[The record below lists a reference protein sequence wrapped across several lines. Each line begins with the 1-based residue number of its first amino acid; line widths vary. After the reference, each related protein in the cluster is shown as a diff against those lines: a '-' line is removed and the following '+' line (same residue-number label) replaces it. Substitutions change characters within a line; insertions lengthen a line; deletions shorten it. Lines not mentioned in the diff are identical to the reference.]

1 MTDKKIKELS
11 LVPAN
16 DSRVLS
22 AIAPF
27 TDDMLKDSSVGFKT
41 RADVSKSMFMCMKKY
56 GGIGLTCNQ
65 AGLPFR
71 MFVMGNHLSLENG
84 QKFSCWNPKIKSTSK
99 EEILMS
105 EGCLTFPYL
114 FLNISRPRKVEVEFE
129 DDDGKK
135 IEREFDGMFSRIFQ
149 HEFDHT
155 LGLTFVEKV
164 SKLKFDMAKKKAEK
178 MYKRDLQ
185 RAKLQEA
192 RQLSQT

>member
-1 MTDKKIKELS
+1 MKELKLIPS
-11 LVPAN
+11 N
-16 DSRVLS
+16 DPRVLS

-27 TDDMLKDSSVGFKT
+27 NDDMLKEHDFKD
-41 RADVSKSMFMCMKKY
+41 RKEVSKAMFMAMKKY

-65 AGLPFR
+65 VGLPFR
-71 MFVMGNHLSLENG
+71 MFVMGNHLQLNNG
-84 QKFSCWNPKIKSTSK
+84 EKYSCWNPIIKTHSK
-99 EEILMS
+99 EDILMS

-114 FLNISRPRKVEVEFE
+114 FLSINRPRTCTVEFE

-135 IEREFDGMFSRIFQ
+135 VETTFDGMFSRIYQ

-155 LGLTFVEKV
+155 LGITFVEKV

-178 MYKRDLQ
+178 MYNRDLQ

>member
-1 MTDKKIKELS
+1 MAEKEKEIKQLQ

-16 DSRVLS
+16 DIRVNT

-27 TDDMLKDSSVGFKT
+27 KDEMLKEHGFKS
-41 RADVSKSMFMCMKKY
+41 REEVSKAMFMAMKKY

-71 MFVMGNHLSLENG
+71 MFVMGNHLQLNNG
-84 QKFSCWNPKIKSTSK
+84 EKHACWNPRIEATS
-99 EEILMS
+99 EDTILMQ

-114 FLNISRPRKVEVEFE
+114 FLNIKRPITVNAVYE
-129 DDDGKK
+129 DDDGKEIRK
-135 IEREFDGMFSRIFQ
+135 EFSGLFSRIYQ

-155 LGLTFVEKV
+155 MGITFVEKV

-178 MYKRDLQ
+178 LYN
-185 RAKLQEA
+185 RALKYAEIEKSRKQA
-192 RQLSQT
+192 

>member
-1 MTDKKIKELS
+1 MTDKIKELKLIPS
-11 LVPAN
+11 N
-16 DSRVLS
+16 DIRVNTM
-22 AIAPF
+22 IAPF
-27 TDDMLKDSSVGFKT
+27 NDDMLKEHDFKD
-41 RADVSKSMFMCMKKY
+41 RAEFSKAMFMSMKKY
-56 GGIGLTCNQ
+56 GGIGLTANQ
-65 AGLPFR
+65 VGMPFR

-84 QKFSCWNPKIKSTSK
+84 EKFACWNPKIKSLSEKT
-99 EEILMS
+99 ILMS

-114 FLNISRPRKVEVEFE
+114 FLNISRPRKVEVEVE